1 LLPGGWPKSDPSGD
15 VGPMLPELDAPV
27 CAALGELPRTWPKS
41 APSGDVAPMLG
52 RVDVV
57 PVCAAPW
64 PPPSTVMTSI
74 TAATRKCF
82 IRMTVRQR
90 CEMRSNMT

>member
-1 LLPGGWPKSDPSGD
+1 
-15 VGPMLPELDAPV
+15 MLPELDVPV

-57 PVCAAPW
+57 AVCAAPSVTATGCKTPIIAVASSVRVPERMRARALDSW
-64 PPPSTVMTSI
+64 S
-74 TAATRKCF
+74 AAT
-82 IRMTVRQR
+82 
-90 CEMRSNMT
+90 EASRSSLG